1 MLVRISIKF
10 ILVLLMWYKFLFF
23 RDDRNLFKEIL
34 KRINWFFCFILG
46 FFFDYILSKDDD

>member
-34 KRINWFFCFILG
+34 KRINWFFFL
-46 FFFDYILSKDDD
+46 F